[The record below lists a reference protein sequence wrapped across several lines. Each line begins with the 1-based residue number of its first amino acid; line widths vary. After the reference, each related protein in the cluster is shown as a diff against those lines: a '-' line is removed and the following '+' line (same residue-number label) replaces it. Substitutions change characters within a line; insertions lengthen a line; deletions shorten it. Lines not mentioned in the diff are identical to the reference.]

1 MLSFMSLSCV
11 ASSVA
16 HFPNDGGRIARNL
29 FTFGEKCKAHAVS
42 YYGVSDC
49 QTATAVSLSRCQ
61 QSISGCAPTACH
73 AGSGTT
79 WSSEL
84 RARTK

>member
-1 MLSFMSLSCV
+1 MHEAKSCGIAIPQSSLIMLSFMSLSCV

-49 QTATAVSLSRCQ
+49 QT
-61 QSISGCAPTACH
+61 TACH